1 MVQKFVF
8 DPQTLIDEEKEKE
21 KNKVKKVLSEQE
33 EFDKKVEEE
42 IYGSIVKTQIVEY
55 KEEQPKYFICKNKNK
70 DPFYIKFHITD
81 KKWFDYDK
89 LKWVTGTVR
98 RNDKVYE
105 GATPTL
111 EAHKNRERFSNII
124 FNKKMFPIF
133 SSEKYY
139 VFYEEKN
146 DGFFWGGSYEPYATN
161 IIIDRFSLNIL
172 EVKNKK
178 LHIITTDLDLI
189 FHDEISDLKVDQ
201 EGSTTTSATVLYDL
215 LRKLPSNLNVIFDL
229 QSENKLNIFLYFS

>member
-1 MVQKFVF
+1 
-8 DPQTLIDEEKEKE
+8 
-21 KNKVKKVLSEQE
+21 
-33 EFDKKVEEE
+33 
-42 IYGSIVKTQIVEY
+42 
-55 KEEQPKYFICKNKNK
+55 
-70 DPFYIKFHITD
+70 
-81 KKWFDYDK
+81 KWFDWDK

-105 GATPTL
+105 GPTPTL
-111 EAHKNRERFSNII
+111 EAHEDRDRFSNII

-178 LHIITTDLDLI
+178 IINLGAIYNYSDSI
-189 FHDEISDLKVDQ
+189 IESMFEESKGYYSRDEEVTYKS
-201 EGSTTTSATVLYDL
+201 GRTVT
-215 LRKLPSNLNVIFDL
+215 LRRTLTNYKC
-229 QSENKLNIFLYFS
+229 SEIDIKQKI